1 MPKAELTPVV
11 FGLFRILVTAPR
23 LYLYVADY
31 PVDKDCDLLSPIGEP
46 EMAKKTRRGQ
56 KQCPKCNTWVRGTR
70 AKACP
75 KCDHRFNGKQ
85 VVTPVPVVAAAEK
98 KADTVT
104 FEQVKA
110 VAQTVKVVGGF
121 DRLNELLGLVRE
133 VGGLKKFKDL
143 LEAMSAA

>member
-1 MPKAELTPVV
+1 
-11 FGLFRILVTAPR
+11 
-23 LYLYVADY
+23 
-31 PVDKDCDLLSPIGEP
+31 
-46 EMAKKTRRGQ
+46 MAKKTRRGQ
-56 KQCPKCNTWVRGTR
+56 KQCPKCNAWVRGTR

-75 KCDHRFNGKQ
+75 KCDHQFNGKQ
-85 VVTPVPVVAAAEK
+85 VVAPAPVVAAAEK

-121 DRLNELLGLVRE
+121 DRLNELLGLVKE

-143 LEAMSAA
+143 LDAMSAA